1 LENNL
6 STFIIDG
13 TIEDASVARRNAKV
27 AVFKTVTFTK
37 RDGSRQTVEKAVV
50 AGAMIDQIRV
60 GNTGRFYWIKAFD
73 FGGFHSLRKDDG
85 TTIQAFPAETN
96 LKLFLVFGLLT
107 FAANVGWIV
116 FAGKISWLAALVT
129 LACIVGYV
137 LTRNTRNEARAHFS
151 AEI

>member
-1 LENNL
+1 M

-13 TIEDASVARRNAKV
+13 TIEDATVARRNAKV
-27 AVFKTVTFTK
+27 AVFKAVTFAK

-60 GNTGRFYWIKAFD
+60 GNAGRFYWIKACD
-73 FGGFHSLRKDDG
+73 FGGFHGLRKDDG
-85 TTIQAFPAETN
+85 TAIEASPAETN

-116 FAGKISWLAALVT
+116 LAGKISWLAALVT

-137 LTRNTRNEARAHFS
+137 LTRNTRSEAHVHFS
-151 AEI
+151 AEM